1 MQKDTPVFSEDI
13 IMELRQLE
21 DPKKLLKEA
30 YHLFSEGVILACSF
44 GAEDVVL
51 VDMVCKIV
59 ESPRIFYLDTNLHF
73 QETYDTR
80 DRLTAKYG
88 VEFIQVK
95 PDLTLEQ
102 QAEKYGDKLWEREP
116 NQCCAIRKVE
126 PLQRI
131 LNRNKAWITGIRRE
145 QSITRANA
153 QRVEWDSK
161 FQLLKFNPLV
171 EWTNEQVWEYIK
183 THQVPYNPL
192 HDQHY
197 PSIGCSVCTK
207 PVRPGEDPRSGRW
220 AGFTKTECGLHK

>member
-1 MQKDTPVFSEDI
+1 M
-13 IMELRQLE
+13 IMELRRLE
-21 DPKKLLKEA
+21 DPQKLLKEA
-30 YHLFSEGVILACSF
+30 YQLFAEEMVLACSF

-51 VDMVCKIV
+51 VDMASKIID
-59 ESPRIFYLDTNLHF
+59 SPKIFYLDTDLHF

-80 DRLTAKYG
+80 DRLKKTYG
-88 VEFIQVK
+88 IEFIQVK

-102 QAEKYGDKLWEREP
+102 QAEKYGDKLWEKEP
-116 NQCCAIRKVE
+116 NQCCAMRKVE

-131 LNRNKAWITGIRRE
+131 LSQNKAWITGIRRE

-153 QRVEWDSK
+153 QRVEWDDK
-161 FQLLKFNPLV
+161 FKLLKFNPLV
-171 EWTNEQVWEYIK
+171 EWTNEQVWTYIK

-207 PVRPGEDPRSGRW
+207 QVKPGQDPRSGRW